1 MLNFMEFRALSFDC
15 YGTLI
20 DWESGILGA
29 MRPILA
35 AHHKSLPDS
44 ALLELYGELEAQAE
58 EGEFR
63 PYREVLQ
70 SVVRAFGE
78 RLEFAPAGPEIS
90 SLPDSLAGWKPF
102 PDTVAAL
109 HRLQSRYQLA
119 VISNVDDELFAP
131 TAAKLEVKFDHII
144 TAQQARAYKPSPS
157 IFKLAE
163 KRIGVTRAQWLHVA
177 QSVYHDVVPASSL
190 GIANV
195 WVNRRS
201 PRTGAGTAKAASAHP
216 DLEVPDLQTL
226 AGLATSGVR

>member
-1 MLNFMEFRALSFDC
+1 MLNFMDFRVLSFDC

-63 PYREVLQ
+63 RYREVLQ
-70 SVVRAFGE
+70 AVVRAFGE
-78 RLEFAPAGPEIS
+78 RLGFTPAGAEIS
-90 SLPDSLAGWKPF
+90 SLPDSLAGWRPF

-109 HRLQSRYQLA
+109 RQLKSRYQLA
-119 VISNVDDELFAP
+119 IISNVDDDLFAP
-131 TAAKLEVKFDHII
+131 TGAKLEVKFDHII

-163 KRIGVTRAQWLHVA
+163 KRIGATRSQWLHVA
-177 QSVYHDVVPASSL
+177 QSVYHDVVPARSL

-201 PRTGAGTAKAASAHP
+201 PRTGAGAAKAASARP

-226 AGLATSGVR
+226 AGLAT

>member
-1 MLNFMEFRALSFDC
+1 MLNFRDFRVLSFDC
-15 YGTLI
+15 YGTLV

-29 MRPILA
+29 VGPILA

-44 ALLELYGELEAQAE
+44 ALLELYGELEARAE

-63 PYREVLQ
+63 PYRQVLQ
-70 SVVRAFGE
+70 SVVRGFGE
-78 RLEFAPAGPEIS
+78 RLGFTPGEEEIS
-90 SLPDSLAGWKPF
+90 SLPDSLADWKPF

-109 HRLQSRYQLA
+109 HRLKSRYQLA
-119 VISNVDDELFAP
+119 IISNVDDALFAP
-131 TAAKLEVKFDHII
+131 TAARLEVKFDHII
-144 TAQQARAYKPSPS
+144 TAQQARAYKPSPG

-163 KRIGVTRAQWLHVA
+163 KRIGATRAQWLHAA

-201 PRTGAGTAKAASAHP
+201 HRTGAGAAKAASAHP

-226 AGLATSGVR
+226 AGLAT